1 MPFDAARKR
10 SQKLFV
16 RIVGTAV
23 MVLGIAYMEM
33 LSYDSLWY
41 RKESLMSGSS

>member
-1 MPFDAARKR
+1 MPFDAARKL
-10 SQKLFV
+10 SHKLFV
-16 RIVGTAV
+16 RTVGTAV
-23 MVLGIAYMEM
+23 MVLGIAYMER